1 MLASWLLQGVATRLE
16 PESVCQEHA
25 VDLEQLIATEQRL
38 DESLRHARAVAA
50 QLVEEAK
57 AAAGQAEAALAAD
70 IEAAAAARAV
80 AAATERR
87 EREAT
92 IARETAEL
100 VARYSG
106 VPDAR
111 IGALAR
117 DVVDQLVVERTP

>member
-70 IEAAAAARAV
+70 IEAAAEGMAV
-80 AAATERR
+80 AAAKERE
-87 EREAT
+87 EREAA
-92 IARETAEL
+92 IAREAAAG
-100 VARYSG
+100 VARADG
-106 VPDAR
+106 VSAAR
-111 IGALAR
+111 VRALAQ
-117 DVVDQLVVERTP
+117 DLVDRLVVETP